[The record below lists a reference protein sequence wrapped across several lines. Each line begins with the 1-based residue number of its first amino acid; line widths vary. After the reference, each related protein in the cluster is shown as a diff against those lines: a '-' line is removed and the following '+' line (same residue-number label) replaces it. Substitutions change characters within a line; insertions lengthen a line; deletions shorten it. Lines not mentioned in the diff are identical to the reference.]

1 MAAKPRWAGRM
12 MHASWWSG
20 FLTGFSLLVL
30 ALIFHI
36 SIYSPRESLEQQ
48 YTRSLQNRVLSK
60 ATSAL
65 SSDPIERDRP
75 SSGGLASNNYNVGEL
90 DHLKRRQMV
99 AFNDYV
105 KMYGR
110 QPPRGFDKWVEYAA
124 SRLCR
129 FDQGAYAMMEDSLAP
144 FRKNRPKSSLVR
156 AAFEKLDN
164 AALISVRNGV
174 VSGFDAKGPVNNSEF
189 YYNKIMEFAPH
200 VPDLDL
206 ITNSLDEPRVWWPE
220 PLAAELEEQISKG
233 LLTVNEAFGEHGCRA
248 TYELQKWR
256 DLHAF
261 VVSPRKDRVVIH
273 EQAPVASFS
282 GIPGCFADF
291 RLPNH
296 MSVPHHGECSPS
308 EYGNSIPWGEK
319 VSLWF

>member
-1 MAAKPRWAGRM
+1 M

-48 YTRSLQNRVLSK
+48 YMLSLQNRILST
-60 ATSAL
+60 ATSIGRGASTQNDSL
-65 SSDPIERDRP
+65 PLY
-75 SSGGLASNNYNVGEL
+75 GNASNEL
-90 DHLKRRQMV
+90 DHLRARQMV
-99 AFNDYV
+99 AIEDYIE
-105 KMYGR
+105 MYGR
-110 QPPRGFDKWVEYAA
+110 EPPRGFEKWVEFAA

-129 FDQGAYAMMEDSLAP
+129 FDKEAYAMLEDSLAP
-144 FRKNRPKSSLVR
+144 FRQKRPKTSMVR

-164 AALISVRNGV
+164 AALISVRNGAV
-174 VSGFDAKGPVNNSEF
+174 VQCDTKGPVNNSEF
-189 YYNKIMEFAPH
+189 YFNKINEFAPH
-200 VPDLDL
+200 LPDLDL

-220 PLAAELEEQISKG
+220 ALPAELEEQINNGS
-233 LLTVNEAFGEHGCRA
+233 LTVNEAFGVHGCQA

-261 VVSPRKDRVVIH
+261 VASPRKDRVVVH

-296 MSVPHHGECSPS
+296 MSVPHHGDCAPS
-308 EYGNSIPWGEK
+308 EYENSIPWGEK
-319 VSLWF
+319 VS